1 MGWRQKNGK
10 LRGENYKQDFSALL
24 FMENVNNLEPVYQ
37 TCTSFSTPSY
47 YVHKIVF
54 YAVSIFK

>member
-10 LRGENYKQDFSALL
+10 LRGESYKQDFSVLL
-24 FMENVNNLEPVYQ
+24 FMENVSNLEPVYQ
-37 TCTSFSTPSY
+37 TCTSLSTVSY
-47 YVHKIVF
+47 YVYKTVF